1 MTPTATAASVWNPR
15 MARGERS
22 ARSKAKRAGGRK
34 KKCWSQSVG
43 EYGLTVRVYEL
54 YPNSNL
60 YRSVWVA
67 GRDGE
72 EGREDKKTLGHKD
85 RDRAIREAYELIAH
99 LRSASDGV
107 RQGEITLGVLMT
119 RYLASRKHA
128 AKKERTANE
137 DERKLRRVVEFLGAT
152 RKAAS
157 LDEEAVL
164 KFVEARRRGDPSL
177 LFVAHRAAAAS
188 GVAVRDR
195 TVEADLVAL
204 HTMLRWGCVTKNS
217 TGQTLLASDP
227 LKGIEFPRE
236 LNPRRPIATQDDVDA
251 LLRAADAVHPLLRPM
266 LVVSDGTGRRNGACR
281 QLYWRNIRFD
291 LEEFGAI
298 HWPGETDKNSIA
310 LFRPISRAVHE
321 ALLSIQPERL
331 DPDAPVFPSPG
342 NPCQAVGK
350 KLFYTWLKDAY
361 AAAGLEPEPGGMWH
375 PLRRKWVTER
385 KGYPLADIAAAG
397 GWKDERS
404 LKSYMQEDP
413 DTVRK
418 VVLEPTHQLRR
429 NGEAR

>member
-22 ARSKAKRAGGRK
+22 ARSKPKRAGARK

-54 YPNSNL
+54 YPGSNL

-72 EGREDKKTLGHKD
+72 EGREAKKTLGHKD

-157 LDEEAVL
+157 LDEEEVL
-164 KFVEARRRGDPSL
+164 EFVEAPPLPRVSPSATARSKQTSWRCTQCCAGDVSPRTAPARRCS
-177 LFVAHRAAAAS
+177 
-188 GVAVRDR
+188 
-195 TVEADLVAL
+195 
-204 HTMLRWGCVTKNS
+204 
-217 TGQTLLASDP
+217 Q
-227 LKGIEFPRE
+227 
-236 LNPRRPIATQDDVDA
+236 AT
-251 LLRAADAVHPLLRPM
+251 R
-266 LVVSDGTGRRNGACR
+266 
-281 QLYWRNIRFD
+281 
-291 LEEFGAI
+291 
-298 HWPGETDKNSIA
+298 
-310 LFRPISRAVHE
+310 
-321 ALLSIQPERL
+321 
-331 DPDAPVFPSPG
+331 
-342 NPCQAVGK
+342 
-350 KLFYTWLKDAY
+350 
-361 AAAGLEPEPGGMWH
+361 
-375 PLRRKWVTER
+375 
-385 KGYPLADIAAAG
+385 
-397 GWKDERS
+397 
-404 LKSYMQEDP
+404 
-413 DTVRK
+413 
-418 VVLEPTHQLRR
+418 
-429 NGEAR
+429 